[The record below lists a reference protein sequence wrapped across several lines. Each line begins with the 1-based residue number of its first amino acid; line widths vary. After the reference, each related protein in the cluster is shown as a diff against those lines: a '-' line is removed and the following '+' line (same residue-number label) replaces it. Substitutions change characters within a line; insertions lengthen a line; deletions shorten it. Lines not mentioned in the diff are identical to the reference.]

1 MLKKRKDN
9 ERYNSLLILIT
20 QYYNLIQKFLYKILE
35 HSLYC
40 YSGRFR
46 APLRFLFVSIE

>member
-20 QYYNLIQKFLYKILE
+20 QYYNLIAQKFLYKILE

-40 YSGRFR
+40 YSREF
-46 APLRFLFVSIE
+46 